1 MSARRIALVGTPN
14 AGKTAL
20 FNGLTRSHQRVANY
34 SGVTVESTEAD
45 FRLPGGEAAVLIDLP
60 GAYSLRPYTEDEG
73 VLSRAISGEDFDAM
87 ILVVDSTQ
95 PERAIRFLIEVLNS
109 TGMPAV
115 VALNMEDLARKRGFE
130 FDLKQ
135 LSDLLGV
142 AVVSTSATLQAGL
155 DGLLAALQEALGQ
168 PPRKKGAFL
177 GVFPEGLSGSEAS
190 LQILNFYKKAD
201 EIRKRV
207 LIRKGRP
214 DHQSEKW
221 DRLVLHPVY
230 GPMIL
235 FLVLGV
241 IFQLMFNLASYPMD
255 AIDAFFSM
263 LQERVR
269 MLPMGAFWRSL
280 LSDGLL
286 AGAGGTLVFLPQIMI
301 LYGLILFLEDVGF
314 MARAVFMLDTLMGKV
329 GLHGRSFLPL
339 LSSYACNVPGIL
351 SARAIESRADRIITI
366 LMIPLTT
373 CSARIPVYTLLI
385 SAFIPNV
392 TVWGALRL
400 QGLVMLGLYVVG
412 LVSALIAGAIFKR
425 FLFPGRR
432 PPLLIE
438 LPSYKIPS
446 LRSLL
451 RGVAYRARLFL
462 RRVGTVIVGVSLV
475 IWLLLGFPRAGD
487 GSAPPVEDSFAA
499 SIGRVIEPMVRPIGF
514 DWRIAMAL
522 IPTFA
527 AREVMVGTLSTVYS
541 VEDQGSGVSNTGKLA
556 ERIGKEWGLPTG
568 LSLLAWF
575 IFAPMCVSTFAAA
588 RRELRDRR
596 YLALLGIYL
605 FGLAYLAAWI
615 AFRWAGGIAQ

>member
-1 MSARRIALVGTPN
+1 
-14 AGKTAL
+14 
-20 FNGLTRSHQRVANY
+20 
-34 SGVTVESTEAD
+34 
-45 FRLPGGEAAVLIDLP
+45 
-60 GAYSLRPYTEDEG
+60 
-73 VLSRAISGEDFDAM
+73 
-87 ILVVDSTQ
+87 
-95 PERAIRFLIEVLNS
+95 
-109 TGMPAV
+109 
-115 VALNMEDLARKRGFE
+115 
-130 FDLKQ
+130 
-135 LSDLLGV
+135 
-142 AVVSTSATLQAGL
+142 
-155 DGLLAALQEALGQ
+155 
-168 PPRKKGAFL
+168 
-177 GVFPEGLSGSEAS
+177 
-190 LQILNFYKKAD
+190 
-201 EIRKRV
+201 
-207 LIRKGRP
+207 
-214 DHQSEKW
+214 
-221 DRLVLHPVY
+221 
-230 GPMIL
+230 
-235 FLVLGV
+235 
-241 IFQLMFNLASYPMD
+241 
-255 AIDAFFSM
+255 
-263 LQERVR
+263 

-314 MARAVFMLDTLMGKV
+314 MTRAVFMLDTLMGKV

-438 LPSYKIPS
+438 LPSYKMPS